1 MPRPPAP
8 LAALL
13 VALALVAAGCGSDD
27 DSETTGEGAAKQS
40 KPAAKAPAPVPAP
53 APKEAVTGECQKVK
67 APKPRPGAKASKPK
81 TTLDAAKTT
90 TAVVTTSCGEFTI
103 ALDVS
108 QAPTTASSFAS
119 LARKGFYDGLTF
131 HRIVAGFVIQGG
143 DPQGDGEGGPGYKVV
158 EAPPSTIT
166 YPRGTVAMAKAPTE
180 APGTSG
186 SQFFVVTAEN
196 ASSPPFSLTS
206 DYALVGKVTK
216 GLEVVQRIGALPADS
231 QTEKPDTP
239 VVIQRVKIQE
249 G

>member
-27 DSETTGEGAAKQS
+27 DSETTGEGAAKPS
-40 KPAAKAPAPVPAP
+40 KPAAAAPAP
-53 APKEAVTGECQKVK
+53 APKEAVTGECRKVR
-67 APKPRPGAKASKPK
+67 APEPRPGAKASKPK
-81 TTLDAAKTT
+81 KTLDPAKTT

-108 QAPTTASSFAS
+108 RAPATASSFAS
-119 LARKGFYDGLTF
+119 LARQGFYDGLTF

-158 EAPPSTIT
+158 EAPPSDTT

-239 VVIQRVKIQE
+239 VVIRKVKIQE